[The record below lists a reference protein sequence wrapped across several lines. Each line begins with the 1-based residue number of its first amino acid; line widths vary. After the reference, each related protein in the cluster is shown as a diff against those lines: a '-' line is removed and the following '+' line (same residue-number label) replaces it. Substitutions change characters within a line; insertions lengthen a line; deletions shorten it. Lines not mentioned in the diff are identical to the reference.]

1 MTTAKLF
8 MNGRSQAVR
17 LPREYRFDDQD
28 EVLIKRMGDMVVL
41 IPKSKLEEI
50 YLDGIRSFPSDVEF
64 ERDNRIEER
73 DISF

>member
-17 LPREYRFDDQD
+17 LPREYRFEDQE

-41 IPKSKLEEI
+41 IPKTKWDSV
-50 YLDGIRSFPSDVEF
+50 YLDGIRSFPDGFKIERENDVETR
-64 ERDNRIEER
+64 E
-73 DISF
+73 ISL

>member
-17 LPREYRFDDQD
+17 LPREYRFEDQE

-41 IPKSKLEEI
+41 IPRSKWEDV
-50 YLDGIRSFPSDVEF
+50 YLDGIRSFPAGF
-64 ERDNRIEER
+64 TIERDNPTETREITL
-73 DISF
+73 

>member
-17 LPREYRFDDQD
+17 LPREYRFEDQE

-41 IPKSKLEEI
+41 IPKSKWEDV
-50 YLDGIRSFPSDVEF
+50 YLDGIRSFSSDIEF
-64 ERDNRIEER
+64 DREQQIEER
-73 DISF
+73 DISL

>member
-28 EVLIKRMGDMVVL
+28 EVLIKRMGDMIVL
-41 IPKSKLEEI
+41 IPKSKWEEV
-50 YLDGIRSFPSDVEF
+50 YRDGIRSFPDGF
-64 ERDNRIEER
+64 KIEREDALGMR
-73 DISF
+73 DIIL

>member
-17 LPREYRFDDQD
+17 LPREYRFDDQE

-41 IPKSKLEEI
+41 IPRSKWEDV
-50 YLDGIRSFPSDVEF
+50 YLDGIRSFPQGLII
-64 ERDNRIEER
+64 ERDNPVDNKEIVL
-73 DISF
+73 

>member
-28 EVLIKRMGDMVVL
+28 EVLIKKMGDMVVL
-41 IPKSKLEEI
+41 IPKSKWEET
-50 YLDGIRSFPSDVEF
+50 YREGIRSFPVDF
-64 ERDNRIEER
+64 KIDRDDQIETRE
-73 DISF
+73 IAL

>member
-28 EVLIKRMGDMVVL
+28 EVLIKRMGDMIVL
-41 IPKSKLEEI
+41 IPKSKWEDVYRE
-50 YLDGIRSFPSDVEF
+50 GIRSFPEGFKID
-64 ERDNRIEER
+64 RDDRIETRE
-73 DISF
+73 IEL